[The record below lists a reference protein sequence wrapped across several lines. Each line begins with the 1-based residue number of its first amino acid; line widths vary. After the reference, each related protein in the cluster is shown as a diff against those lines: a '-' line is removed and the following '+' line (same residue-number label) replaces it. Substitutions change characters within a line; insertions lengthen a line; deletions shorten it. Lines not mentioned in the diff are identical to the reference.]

1 MDQTHRYIE
10 ELTTYRARNYIDAI
24 DALVRA
30 VASNNYGQL
39 VEARQRLGD
48 VIADTMG
55 VGEVIGATLALKKA
69 ALWLPHAGLNF
80 GADYSGLTAFAS
92 STTEVP
98 TQTLM
103 PRVVFKE
110 ALENMVERTPIVFKK
125 AAERTAENIAKAYS
139 KENVIAFVNTSEK
152 AVVKEIQKILARAIK
167 KGTTEV
173 DAAAQ
178 IRNAVDKIGDYTLPW
193 TEQYSKMVFRTNVN
207 TAITSGRFR
216 QALDPDVAEVIPAM
230 RFDAVGDS
238 DTRPNHLAADGFI
251 AETTHEA
258 WRNLAPP
265 LGYSCRCSASFVG
278 RPELRRMG
286 RLDKNGKVKNS
297 AIPRGAFPDPGFRH
311 NDTLS
316 FQPGTSP

>member
-1 MDQTHRYIE
+1 M
-10 ELTTYRARNYIDAI
+10 
-24 DALVRA
+24 VRA
-30 VASNNYGQL
+30 VATNNYSQL
-39 VEARQRLGD
+39 NDARRRLAE

-55 VGEVIGATLALKKA
+55 TAEVIGATLALKKA
-69 ALWLPHAGLNF
+69 ALWLPSSNLGFEFDASRL
-80 GADYSGLTAFAS
+80 AAFAS
-92 STTEVP
+92 SATEVP
-98 TQTLM
+98 SQTLV
-103 PRVVFKE
+103 PRVTFKE
-110 ALENMVERTPIVFKK
+110 AVDDMVERTPIVLKK
-125 AAERTAENIAKAYS
+125 AAERTAANIAKAYS
-139 KENVIAFVNTSEK
+139 EERVIAFVNTSEK

-178 IRNAVDKIGDYTLPW
+178 IRKAVDKIGDYTLPW
-193 TEQYSKMVFRTNVN
+193 TESYSKMVFRTNVN
-207 TAITSGRFR
+207 TAITNGRFR

-251 AETTHEA
+251 AETTHDG
-258 WRNLAPP
+258 WRKLAPP

-286 RLDKNGKVKNS
+286 RLDKNGRVKNS

-311 NDTLS
+311 NDAML
-316 FQPGTSP
+316 FHPGTTGATA